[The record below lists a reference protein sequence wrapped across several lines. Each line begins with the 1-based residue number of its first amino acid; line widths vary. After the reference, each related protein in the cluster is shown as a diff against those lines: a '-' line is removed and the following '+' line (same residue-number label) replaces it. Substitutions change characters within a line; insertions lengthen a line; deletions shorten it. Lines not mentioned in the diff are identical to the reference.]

1 MKSSDAIELH
11 RGQEHRVTLS
21 PAASGGY
28 LWSFRVEGDAASVSV
43 AEDVSGQDEAHG
55 AGTHPARGE
64 SLDQEFVVRAEQ
76 PGTATVEFE
85 HSRSWEEAPAADSYT
100 LRVHVPG

>member
-1 MKSSDAIELH
+1 MRSSDAIEL
-11 RGQEHRVTLS
+11 RVGQEHRVRLS

-43 AEDVSGQDEAHG
+43 AEDMS
-55 AGTHPARGE
+55 AGEKSSHPARGE
-64 SLDQEFVVRAEQ
+64 SLDQEFVVRGERA
-76 PGTATVEFE
+76 GDAAVEFE

-100 LRVHVPG
+100 LRVHVAG